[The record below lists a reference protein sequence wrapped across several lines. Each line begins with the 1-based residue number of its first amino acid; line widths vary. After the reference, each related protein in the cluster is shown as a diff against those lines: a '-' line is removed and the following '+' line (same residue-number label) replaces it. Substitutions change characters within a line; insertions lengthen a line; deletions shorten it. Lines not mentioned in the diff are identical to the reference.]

1 MRINARDSQSSPVA
15 KSGLVLLCSMA
26 IVCPVSALAQAPA
39 AQPEAAATGG
49 LEEVVVTARKRAE
62 SLEDIPVSITAL
74 SREEID
80 AMDLTSLERIAAYT
94 PQLVVTRAPFGSGAS
109 LTLRGIGSPFSS
121 VGIEQSVAVI
131 IDGAYYGQGRTIN
144 EGLFDAQ
151 SVQVLKGPQALFFG
165 KNATAGVISI
175 QTADPAEELEFTARG
190 GYEFELETVL
200 GEMMLSGPL
209 TETLGARVA
218 LMGRKSHGSFSENLA
233 APVDAEFVDVATGE
247 TSLYTFPGASK
258 DQPKE
263 EEFFGRL
270 TLKWEPSDDLGSTF
284 KAYMSERSQ
293 GSLTANVIV
302 QCPEPTFFSNPSIAC
317 PDEEYKT
324 YQNALPAQI
333 GNNFPY
339 AKGTGLYEDYDSHA
353 FNLNT
358 DYEGLDSLSLNLVLN
373 YQKNDYEAIQEYFYE
388 NVVPG
393 YSTYKSTFDAYSA
406 ELRGLTDFDGPL
418 NFLVGGY
425 YQQTE
430 RHHQDIVLIASLEN
444 SAAAGNNRYVT
455 FDKDSQTDDDT
466 VALYFQGIWDL
477 GDAIEI
483 TAGARYTDET
493 KKSYF
498 VQPYVNPAVTQT
510 WTPGVYVR
518 DDQSFTDW
526 SPEAT
531 VSWNLTDDLML
542 YAAYKTGFKSGG
554 FSNNSILTPATPSG
568 GLSFDPETAEG
579 FEGGLK
585 ATLLDRQ
592 LSLNVIA
599 YRYEYEDLQLDFYNA
614 ANVSFVTTNAGSAV
628 TEGVEFEATYAPN
641 ALPGLNLHG
650 TLNYNSAE
658 YEEFLGPCYIGQTVS
673 AGCVLTGPGG
683 APFQDLSGQSLA
695 NAPEWTASAA
705 IAYDRQI
712 SANNSLGFLIQARYT
727 DDYYASGFGSP
738 LSRKDGYIRLD
749 ASARIR
755 FDNETWELAVIG
767 KNLTDEFIVTGAY
780 DITGTGFG
788 TGEATGRLADQAS
801 SVDLP
806 RTLQVEVS
814 YRY

>member
-1 MRINARDSQSSPVA
+1 MALPVVPGIA
-15 KSGLVLLCSMA
+15 H
-26 IVCPVSALAQAPA
+26 AQADA
-39 AQPEAAATGG
+39 GAQGG

-62 SLEDIPVSITAL
+62 RLEDIPVSITAL
-74 SREEID
+74 SGEQID
-80 AMDLTSLERIAAYT
+80 NMDLTSLERVAAYT

-131 IDGAYYGQGRTIN
+131 VDGAYYGQGRTIN
-144 EGLFDAQ
+144 EGLFDAR
-151 SVQVLKGPQALFFG
+151 SVEVLKGPQALFFG

-175 QTADPAEELEFTARG
+175 QTADPGEELEFKARG

-200 GEMMLSGPL
+200 GEMMVSGPL
-209 TETLGARVA
+209 TDTLGARLA
-218 LMGRKSHGSFSENLA
+218 ILGRKSNAGLSENLA
-233 APVDAEFVDVATGE
+233 EPVDAEFFDVATSQ
-247 TSLYTFPGASK
+247 TNVYTFPGAAR

-263 EEFFGRL
+263 EELFGRL
-270 TLKWEPSDDLGSTF
+270 TLKWDPSDDLSSTL
-284 KAYMSERSQ
+284 KAYVSERSQ
-293 GSLTANVIV
+293 GSMTANVIV
-302 QCPEPTFFSNPSIAC
+302 QCPEPTFFSNPGIAC
-317 PDEEYKT
+317 PKDDYKT

-339 AKGTGLYEDYDSHA
+339 AKGSDLYEDYDSYA

-358 DYEGLDSLSLNLVLN
+358 DYDGIDRLSLNLVLN
-373 YQKNDYEAIQEYFYE
+373 YQENDYEAIQEYFYE

-393 YSTYKSTFDAYSA
+393 YATYKSTFDAYSA
-406 ELRGLTDFDGPL
+406 ELRGLTQFDGPL

-430 RHHQDIVLIASLEN
+430 RHHQDIVLIAGLEN
-444 SAAAGNNRYVT
+444 TAEDRNRYVT
-455 FDKDSQTDDDT
+455 FDKDSETDDDT
-466 VALYFQGIWDL
+466 LALYFQGIFEL
-477 GDAIEI
+477 GDDIEI

-498 VQPYVNPAVTQT
+498 VQPYVNPAVTNVWVPDQF
-510 WTPGVYVR
+510 VR
-518 DDQSFTDW
+518 DDQSFSDW

-531 VSWNLTDDLML
+531 VSWKMTPDLML

-554 FSNNSILTPATPSG
+554 FSNNSILTPTTPPG
-568 GLSFDPETAEG
+568 GLSFDEETAEG

-628 TEGVEFEATYAPN
+628 TEGIEFEATYAPN

-658 YEEFLGPCYIGQTVS
+658 YEEFLGPCYIGQTAA

-683 APFQDLSGQSLA
+683 APFQDLGGQALA

-705 IAYDRQI
+705 VAYDWELGAGR
-712 SANNSLGFLIQARYT
+712 SLALLVQAKYV

-738 LSRKDGYIRLD
+738 LSQRDSYYRVD
-749 ASARIR
+749 ASARLR
-755 FDNETWELAVIG
+755 LDNDAWEVAVIG

-788 TGEATGRLADQAS
+788 TGEAQGRLADQAS

-806 RTLQVEVS
+806 RTVQVELT